1 VTQILIRVIAV
12 PQLDG
17 GREHGAILDVGHQ
30 PSRLFPVAVHHD
42 DFART
47 AARDERC
54 DARRSDR
61 TRADNPYL
69 DLPLAFYPDRKAVF
83 VRRCSLARERPAPFG
98 VLIRARA
105 IPSASPA

>member
-30 PSRLFPVAVHHD
+30 PSPLFPVAVHYD

-54 DARRSDR
+54 DARRS
-61 TRADNPYL
+61 TA
-69 DLPLAFYPDRKAVF
+69 
-83 VRRCSLARERPAPFG
+83 PAPIIPTFICRSLSTRTKPCSSAG
-98 VLIRARA
+98 VH
-105 IPSASPA
+105 